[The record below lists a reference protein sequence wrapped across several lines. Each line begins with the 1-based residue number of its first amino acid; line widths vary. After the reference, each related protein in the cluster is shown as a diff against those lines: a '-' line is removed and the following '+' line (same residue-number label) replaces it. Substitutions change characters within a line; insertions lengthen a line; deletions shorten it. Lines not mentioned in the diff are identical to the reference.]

1 MSLPTG
7 AEIANAQGAVVR
19 AQDDVARAWDDVARA
34 EQALQFATQLRDYAT
49 RKLENAIDDLNAIE
63 SAAAGSS
70 AAAGLGAAAA
80 GSSTSVPE
88 PTPPPTRPFDH
99 FSRLEQ
105 MEGCYF
111 ATMTKESA
119 RDFIKPVAEDRLRF
133 VVYPNPDKQ
142 KEKGYIRQ
150 VFRATYR
157 NYRDDLTHMDFCRS
171 PDGLCH
177 DDKCGPADC
186 HPTVTAY
193 LDSRLQTYGRTYG
206 NLLRPWPP
214 TAGAQLSGDVAADV
228 LQIPSAPVNPV
239 RPATYLRYPAV
250 VAPLPAPAYMTL
262 LPPSYPNAWVPAP
275 AASAY
280 KKQTSVNTSVDTSVD
295 TPVVTQL

>member
-7 AEIANAQGAVVR
+7 AEIANAQ
-19 AQDDVARAWDDVARA
+19 DDVARAQDDVARA

-49 RKLENAIDDLNAIE
+49 RKLENAIDALNAIE

-88 PTPPPTRPFDH
+88 PTRPFDH

-171 PDGLCH
+171 PGLCH

-193 LDSRLQTYGRTYG
+193 LDSRLQTHGREYGKF
-206 NLLRPWPP
+206 LRPWPP
-214 TAGAQLSGDVAADV
+214 TAGA

-262 LPPSYPNAWVPAP
+262 LPPSCPNTWVPAP

-295 TPVVTQL
+295 TPVVTQP